1 MLIPS
6 YTYYTDS
13 LPEGVG
19 GTTKACVIA
28 IKTKY
33 KDDKRIRLHELE
45 HVRQFW
51 ALFAIV
57 GLIGAAIVYTQH
69 LLPLFYLHAA
79 LIGFSAHT
87 GLYNLVARYR
97 FWAEAKAYAIQT
109 KPDRSDID
117 VMAYRLFSSYD
128 LGITLEQAKN
138 EILKH
143 LR

>member
-1 MLIPS
+1 MLTPS

-13 LPEGVG
+13 LPAGVG
-19 GTTKACVIA
+19 GTTKTFVIA
-28 IKTKY
+28 IRPQY
-33 KDDKRIRLHELE
+33 KDDERMHMHELE

-51 ALFAIV
+51 SLFAII

-128 LGITLEQAKN
+128 LGITLPEAKAA
-138 EILKH
+138 ILSH
-143 LR
+143 L